1 MEMCLA
7 GLWLYA
13 SCLIALACLLKS
25 NDDIDE
31 LIVGCAPGKRL
42 GARHHLNCFP
52 WLLIDVKGIGP
63 IACPQINWPPSA

>member
-31 LIVGCAPGKRL
+31 LIVGALPAKGWAPGT
-42 GARHHLNCFP
+42 
-52 WLLIDVKGIGP
+52 I
-63 IACPQINWPPSA
+63 